1 MRKSPLAA
9 AGIAGALIVGLFLL
23 HRARPPGSTPPEL
36 IVQRTAEIRVPITD
50 SPIPLRETRLATRLE
65 SMPARSSEPE
75 TATSLITED
84 ALLAGIVDALAPEGG
99 ELRDHAINEL
109 LAALAERNPSAAARF
124 AETNENP
131 GSREEVIRQV
141 ARVWSEKDFESAL
154 IWAESKFSGEE
165 RRAALD
171 EVCKQRVLTHPADV
185 LRLREQFVDS
195 DEPYSAVADLAS
207 KWAERDPI
215 EALKWVDGH
224 APDPRMDEVM
234 ARVVFEYARAH
245 PEKAARYVV
254 ESIKPGAAQSE
265 AAITVL
271 HQWALVD
278 LSNAARWAES
288 FPEGQLRD
296 RALLEIGG
304 IASDSHKKQAE

>member
-1 MRKSPLAA
+1 M
-9 AGIAGALIVGLFLL
+9 
-23 HRARPPGSTPPEL
+23 
-36 IVQRTAEIRVPITD
+36 
-50 SPIPLRETRLATRLE
+50 
-65 SMPARSSEPE
+65 
-75 TATSLITED
+75 
-84 ALLAGIVDALAPEGG
+84 
-99 ELRDHAINEL
+99 
-109 LAALAERNPSAAARF
+109 
-124 AETNENP
+124 
-131 GSREEVIRQV
+131 
-141 ARVWSEKDFESAL
+141 
-154 IWAESKFSGEE
+154 
-165 RRAALD
+165 
-171 EVCKQRVLTHPADV
+171 LTHPADV